1 MEIFEPEPVWLFAR
15 RLGWPWKQQSS
26 RQRGREVLLLIR
38 IPCRVSMNEAVNT
51 STGQKKQKKKQ
62 TTKALH
68 DDQQMEAFPIETGQ
82 NAVVNRR

>member
-1 MEIFEPEPVWLFAR
+1 
-15 RLGWPWKQQSS
+15 
-26 RQRGREVLLLIR
+26 
-38 IPCRVSMNEAVNT
+38 MNEAVNT